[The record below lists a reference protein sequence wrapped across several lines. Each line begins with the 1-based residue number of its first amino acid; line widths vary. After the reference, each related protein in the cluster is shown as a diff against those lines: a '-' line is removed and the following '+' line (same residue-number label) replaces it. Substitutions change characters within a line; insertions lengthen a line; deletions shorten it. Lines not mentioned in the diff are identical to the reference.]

1 MTAFEKEKNG
11 MKKIAF
17 HLNCLARAGAERVVT
32 NLSAQFA
39 AEGYEVVI
47 ATEWR
52 EKEEYELDSRVRRV
66 IVGPEGEEENR
77 GRIAR
82 IWLRYAKLRRFVKE
96 EKPDVLIAFG
106 RKANYRAL
114 TATLFLKQ
122 KVVVCCRT
130 NPTGHYDLLADRI
143 QIPILFRKAAGFVF
157 QTVGQRDFFPPFV
170 RKKSTIILNPVNPK
184 YIGIEPPKERAKEVV
199 HSGRLVDFKNH
210 PMLIRA
216 FAKVHEKHP
225 DYVLKLYGAD
235 SGDGTKQIIENLIE
249 ELHAQDWVLL
259 MGGSDELEK
268 LLPKASV
275 YAFSSDWEGLPNGV
289 LEAMAMGLPVVS
301 TDCPCGGPATM
312 IRDGENGLLVPI
324 MDENA
329 MAEAICKLIEDKELA
344 ERLGKNAAK
353 IAEAANGE
361 AVFESWKHYLES
373 L

>member
-1 MTAFEKEKNG
+1 

-157 QTVGQRDFFPPFV
+157 QTVGQRDASCPCAKEID
-170 RKKSTIILNPVNPK
+170 RTILNP
-184 YIGIEPPKERAKEVV
+184 
-199 HSGRLVDFKNH
+199 
-210 PMLIRA
+210 
-216 FAKVHEKHP
+216 
-225 DYVLKLYGAD
+225 
-235 SGDGTKQIIENLIE
+235 
-249 ELHAQDWVLL
+249 AQ
-259 MGGSDELEK
+259 SE
-268 LLPKASV
+268 
-275 YAFSSDWEGLPNGV
+275 
-289 LEAMAMGLPVVS
+289 
-301 TDCPCGGPATM
+301 
-312 IRDGENGLLVPI
+312 I
-324 MDENA
+324 
-329 MAEAICKLIEDKELA
+329 
-344 ERLGKNAAK
+344 
-353 IAEAANGE
+353 
-361 AVFESWKHYLES
+361 
-373 L
+373 